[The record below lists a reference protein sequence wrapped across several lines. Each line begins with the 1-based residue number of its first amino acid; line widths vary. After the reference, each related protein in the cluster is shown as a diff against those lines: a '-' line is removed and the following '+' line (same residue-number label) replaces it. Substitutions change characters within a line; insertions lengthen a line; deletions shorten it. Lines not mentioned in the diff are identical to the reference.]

1 MLARDRISRK
11 RFFGMIMASPP
22 PAPTLPDE
30 QGRDSETGA
39 AAPRQAAYPAP
50 LWRRIAALVYDV
62 FPLIGLWMVTAF
74 VCLFAFG
81 RHYDPSHPEWGVRLG
96 VQLALLAVTIGYFLI
111 SWVRIGQT
119 IGMRAWK
126 LKLLREDGGRVGV
139 LPALARFFLALLSLA
154 MAGIG
159 FWWALFDARKRT
171 LHDRVCGTVMV
182 RLEDGAR

>member
-1 MLARDRISRK
+1 
-11 RFFGMIMASPP
+11 MASPTPNP
-22 PAPTLPDE
+22 PLPDE
-30 QGRDSETGA
+30 QGREL
-39 AAPRQAAYPAP
+39 QAGVTASPQVAYPAP
-50 LWRRIAALVYDV
+50 LWRRIAALVYDI

-81 RHYDPSHPEWGVRLG
+81 RHYDPAHPEWGTRLG
-96 VQLALLAVTIGYFLI
+96 LQLALLAVTVAYFVI

-126 LKLLREDGGRVGV
+126 LKLLRADGGKVGV
-139 LPALARFFLALLSLA
+139 WQALARFFLALLSLA

-159 FWWALFDARKRT
+159 FWWALFDAQRRT

-182 RLEDGAR
+182 RLGTEPVKARLDGAP